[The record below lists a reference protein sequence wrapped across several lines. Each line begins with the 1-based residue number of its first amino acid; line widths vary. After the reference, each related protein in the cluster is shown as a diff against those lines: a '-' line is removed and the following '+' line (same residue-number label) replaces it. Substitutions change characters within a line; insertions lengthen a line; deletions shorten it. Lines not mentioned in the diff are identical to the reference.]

1 MAQRSGADD
10 ELADRL
16 GGISLEGLSGGD
28 GKPSIGPAG
37 LIHKDSDA
45 IKLFVGQ
52 IPKHMEEEDLRPTF
66 NEFGEIFDLAVI
78 RDKVSGLHRGCAFL
92 TYCARSSADAAIA
105 ALHGQRR
112 LDRGQNPLQVRP
124 AEGQAEQEN
133 KLFVGMAPKS
143 ANEDEI
149 RAVFAPY
156 GTLREIHVIRNQDG
170 TNKGCAFVKYTTRQ
184 SALDAIDALH
194 EQYTMQGGPRPLVVK
209 FADNKRGAQAA
220 AGRLG
225 GMIGSPGRHGAG
237 PHPEAGGWMHPGAG
251 GQGAGYSYAMPAPP
265 ISPHVMPGMPYGMPY
280 GGGQAPGA
288 PAQGS
293 YVYYPYGAPGYPP
306 QPGGPGQYHSG
317 PPSPSRGGG
326 GYGGGG
332 HPRSPSGSDRHR
344 ARGMHESEAG
354 GGAGAS
360 RPAEGPPGANL
371 FIYHLPQDL
380 SDADLA
386 TAFAPFG
393 HVLSAKVYIDRA
405 SGESKGFGF
414 VSYSQPSH
422 AEAAIAQMN
431 GFQIGSK
438 RLKVQHKRRGQST
451 DDPDD
456 RDEGGGGAGYGD
468 QGQGDYYP
476 HPDYMGHQDGRF
488 V

>member
-1 MAQRSGADD
+1 M
-10 ELADRL
+10 EH
-16 GGISLEGLSGGD
+16 GGGRDSVLYSYAEEGNATPCKQWCLLPQPLHSECRGSACD
-28 GKPSIGPAG
+28 TFVDPHVAAVV
-37 LIHKDSDA
+37 DA
-45 IKLFVGQ
+45 LQ
-52 IPKHMEEEDLRPTF
+52 
-66 NEFGEIFDLAVI
+66 
-78 RDKVSGLHRGCAFL
+78 
-92 TYCARSSADAAIA
+92 
-105 ALHGQRR
+105 
-112 LDRGQNPLQVRP
+112 GQNPLQVRP

-184 SALDAIDALH
+184 SALDAIEALH

-209 FADNKRGAQAA
+209 FADNKRGTQAA

-225 GMIGSPGRHGAG
+225 GMIGSPGRHGSG
-237 PHPEAGGWMHPGAG
+237 PHPEPGGWMGHPGAG

-265 ISPHVMPGMPYGMPY
+265 VSPHVMTGMPYGMPY

-344 ARGMHESEAG
+344 ARGIHESEAG
-354 GGAGAS
+354 GGAGGS

-405 SGESKGFGF
+405 SGESKGFGETVLAVGWLML
-414 VSYSQPSH
+414 VSILLDVSATFMCCVIAYAWLLESRHSFDTRYVETSVQPD
-422 AEAAIAQMN
+422 MC
-431 GFQIGSK
+431 
-438 RLKVQHKRRGQST
+438 V
-451 DDPDD
+451 
-456 RDEGGGGAGYGD
+456 
-468 QGQGDYYP
+468 
-476 HPDYMGHQDGRF
+476 
-488 V
+488 

>member
-1 MAQRSGADD
+1 MPCGRYSNVF
-10 ELADRL
+10 
-16 GGISLEGLSGGD
+16 SL
-28 GKPSIGPAG
+28 
-37 LIHKDSDA
+37 
-45 IKLFVGQ
+45 FYQQV
-52 IPKHMEEEDLRPTF
+52 T
-66 NEFGEIFDLAVI
+66 AV
-78 RDKVSGLHRGCAFL
+78 DVS
-92 TYCARSSADAAIA
+92 
-105 ALHGQRR
+105 Q
-112 LDRGQNPLQVRP
+112 GQNPLQVRP

-209 FADNKRGAQAA
+209 FADNKRGTQAA
-220 AGRLG
+220 ASRLG
-225 GMIGSPGRHGAG
+225 GMIGSPGRHGSG
-237 PHPEAGGWMHPGAG
+237 PHPDAGGWMGHPGAG

-344 ARGMHESEAG
+344 ARGMHEGEGG

-405 SGESKGFGF
+405 SGESKGFGETVLSVWWLMCDAGVLRDVQATF
-414 VSYSQPSH
+414 
-422 AEAAIAQMN
+422 M
-431 GFQIGSK
+431 
-438 RLKVQHKRRGQST
+438 RLR
-451 DDPDD
+451 
-456 RDEGGGGAGYGD
+456 
-468 QGQGDYYP
+468 
-476 HPDYMGHQDGRF
+476 RF
-488 V
+488 VCSLRKEA

>member
-1 MAQRSGADD
+1 M
-10 ELADRL
+10 E
-16 GGISLEGLSGGD
+16 
-28 GKPSIGPAG
+28 
-37 LIHKDSDA
+37 
-45 IKLFVGQ
+45 
-52 IPKHMEEEDLRPTF
+52 IP
-66 NEFGEIFDLAVI
+66 LAV
-78 RDKVSGLHRGCAFL
+78 
-92 TYCARSSADAAIA
+92 TSSR
-105 ALHGQRR
+105 Q
-112 LDRGQNPLQVRP
+112 GQNPLQVRP

-149 RAVFAPY
+149 RAVFASY

-184 SALDAIDALH
+184 SALDAIEALH

-225 GMIGSPGRHGAG
+225 MASSPGRHGSG
-237 PHPEAGGWMHPGAG
+237 PHPEAGGWMGQPGGG
-251 GQGAGYSYAMPAPP
+251 GQGAGYPYAMPAQAM
-265 ISPHVMPGMPYGMPY
+265 SPHVMSGMPYGMPY
-280 GGGQAPGA
+280 GGAPAPGA

-293 YVYYPYGAPGYPP
+293 YVYYPYGAPGYQP

-317 PPSPSRGGG
+317 PPSPTRGGG

-344 ARGMHESEAG
+344 ARGIHEGEAG
-354 GGAGAS
+354 GGGS

-405 SGESKGFGF
+405 SGESKGFGEK
-414 VSYSQPSH
+414 VSVSVLHVS
-422 AEAAIAQMN
+422 AA
-431 GFQIGSK
+431 S
-438 RLKVQHKRRGQST
+438 
-451 DDPDD
+451 
-456 RDEGGGGAGYGD
+456 
-468 QGQGDYYP
+468 
-476 HPDYMGHQDGRF
+476 GRAHR
-488 V
+488 